1 MNEGEAPAA
10 AVVREVFEET
20 GVDARLVRELGSTDG
35 IAPSGEPRRN
45 FFFELETDESRDAW
59 EHVVRGNGDDAGL
72 VFACRFVS
80 LDPLPDLAGRQGEF
94 LDKL

>member
-1 MNEGEAPAA
+1 VDEGEAPAA

-59 EHVVRGNGDDAGL
+59 EHVVRGGGEDEGL
-72 VFACRFVS
+72 VFQCRLV
-80 LDPLPDLAGRQGEF
+80 PLTPRPALIADADF
-94 LDKL
+94 LGAL